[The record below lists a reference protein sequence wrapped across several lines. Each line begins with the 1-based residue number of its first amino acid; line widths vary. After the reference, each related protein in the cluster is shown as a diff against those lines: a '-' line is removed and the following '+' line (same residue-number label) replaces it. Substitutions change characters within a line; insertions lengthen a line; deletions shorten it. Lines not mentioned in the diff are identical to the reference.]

1 MQNPDPRVQ
10 QQGMYNGNGQQQ
22 QQQQVTLQRTPATA
36 AMGFPGSIRKVHNP
50 KTGMIEYRQTVM
62 VVTELHKNQWGFGI
76 NLNDNDGVVRIQAK
90 RPNPDKTP
98 SPVQQNPNIHENDVI
113 YKVQNAVLGVSSPL
127 NLVCDYQHILYPGSY
142 NHAE

>member
-1 MQNPDPRVQ
+1 
-10 QQGMYNGNGQQQ
+10 
-22 QQQQVTLQRTPATA
+22 
-36 AMGFPGSIRKVHNP
+36 MGFPGSIRKVHNP
-50 KTGMIEYRQTVM
+50 KTGLIEYRQTVM
-62 VVTELHKNQWGFGI
+62 IVTELHKNQWGFGI

-127 NLVCDYQHILYPGSY
+127 NLVLLYHIF
-142 NHAE
+142 